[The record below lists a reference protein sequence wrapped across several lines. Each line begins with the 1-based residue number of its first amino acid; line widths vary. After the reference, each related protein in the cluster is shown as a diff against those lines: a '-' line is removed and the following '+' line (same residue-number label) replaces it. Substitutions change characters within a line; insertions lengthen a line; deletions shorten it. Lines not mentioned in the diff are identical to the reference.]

1 MRERGRGG
9 DGGRDWGNIDWSNI
23 DLSGFGRGG
32 DRITGPSRRVIVLAI
47 VIFVLLLIPVLIGPF
62 VSFLTDLLWFR
73 SLGLES
79 VYLRRFT
86 AGFYAFAVFGAV
98 FFILALPNVYFAL
111 RPQMP
116 RVVVDAER
124 RRRGALPMT
133 LRFMWLLLIPA
144 FFFGLAGAAIR
155 VAGRTALAL
164 ARPARAHLSILGGL
178 FLALI
183 ASGYLLD
190 QFELLFR
197 PESVLVGAGY
207 TSINARLPALT
218 ILTVIVGVAAL
229 A

>member
-86 AGFYAFAVFGAV
+86 AGFYAFAVFAAV
-98 FFILALPNVYFAL
+98 FFILAIPIAYVAP
-111 RPQMP
+111 RPH
-116 RVVVDAER
+116 
-124 RRRGALPMT
+124 T
-133 LRFMWLLLIPA
+133 TPA
-144 FFFGLAGAAIR
+144 
-155 VAGRTALAL
+155 V
-164 ARPARAHLSILGGL
+164 
-178 FLALI
+178 
-183 ASGYLLD
+183 
-190 QFELLFR
+190 
-197 PESVLVGAGY
+197 
-207 TSINARLPALT
+207 
-218 ILTVIVGVAAL
+218 
-229 A
+229 